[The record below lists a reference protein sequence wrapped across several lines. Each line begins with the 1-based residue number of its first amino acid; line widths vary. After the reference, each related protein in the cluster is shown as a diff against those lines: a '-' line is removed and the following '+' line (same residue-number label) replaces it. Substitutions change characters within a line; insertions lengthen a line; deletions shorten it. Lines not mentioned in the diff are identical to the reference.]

1 LYWEAAQVLLVILG
15 VFWVAI
21 LVPVAVRRFRD
32 SGTEKSIHSFHAE
45 HEVLSRQE
53 YSVPP
58 AHRLDPSEQEQRR
71 DEFEQRP
78 RLTVVHPGDTYRSL
92 ESRTSWDEWAN
103 DYDYDRDEEMSATES
118 ANRYVSAYSSVPNDQ
133 EVRDAY
139 SHLPRGGTMK
149 ARRTTLFVA
158 LLAAVAVFS
167 GAYLLVGG
175 SMIEDLAILAWV
187 GFTCY
192 VALALFAVSQ
202 GFLYEASLPLR
213 IPQGRRIASIEP
225 IYDDYEEQ
233 DDSEFYD
240 ADDDSAWRRDSPSR
254 YAVG

>member
-1 LYWEAAQVLLVILG
+1 MLLIILG

-58 AHRLDPSEQEQRR
+58 AHRLDAAHRDVRR
-71 DEFEQRP
+71 HAPEQRP
-78 RLTVVHPGDTYRSL
+78 RLTVVHAGDTYRSL
-92 ESRTSWDEWAN
+92 ESRGSWDEWAT
-103 DYDYDRDEEMSATES
+103 DYDFDRDDEVSLT
-118 ANRYVSAYSSVPNDQ
+118 ANRYVNAYSSVPNDR

-139 SHLPRGGTMK
+139 ERQPRSGTMK
-149 ARRTTLFVA
+149 ARRTMVFLA
-158 LLAAVAVFS
+158 LLAAAVVFS
-167 GAYLLVGG
+167 GANFAVGG
-175 SMIEDLAILAWV
+175 SFIEDLAILAWV
-187 GFTCY
+187 GLMCY
-192 VALALFAVSQ
+192 VSLALFAVSQ
-202 GFLYEASLPLR
+202 GYLYEASLPLR
-213 IPQGRRIASIEP
+213 IPQGRRMASVEP
-225 IYDDYEEQ
+225 IYDDYEEH

-240 ADDDSAWRRDSPSR
+240 ADDDSGWRRDSPSR